1 MLTADMETNQPGE
14 AQPLCPW
21 LWWPSFLHCGLP
33 QASVSGCL
41 HTSIRRASEGGHA
54 RRTVQ
59 RGVILLQPR
68 HQHPVKHTQ
77 LKWELGFNIRESG
90 CWASEDK

>member
-1 MLTADMETNQPGE
+1 M
-14 AQPLCPW
+14 
-21 LWWPSFLHCGLP
+21 
-33 QASVSGCL
+33 
-41 HTSIRRASEGGHA
+41 
-54 RRTVQ
+54 Q

-68 HQHPVKHTQ
+68 HQHPVKRTQ